1 MSFLKGYSN
10 HFLKQTIGFVSLF
23 CKMYDISVFSF
34 LILTIFASKYT
45 IKMKNFILVAILLLV
60 GGNSY
65 AQKKK
70 DLIAEVAKLKSE
82 ATEMKAQLHKIKK
95 SKTVNLEDSLQKFSY
110 AFGVEIGTNLKA
122 LGIDSLAYPIFA
134 VALEDALNGN
144 EKLSSQEA
152 RSEVQNTIQKIQEK
166 KAKELSKAGD
176 LFLAENAKRKGIVTT
191 ESGLQYEVIKEGN
204 GAKPVATDK
213 VKVHYEGKLIDEKV
227 FDSSIERGE
236 PVVFGVSQVIPG
248 WTEALQLMPVGSKW
262 KVFIP
267 QDIAYG
273 QRGAGGSIPPYSAL
287 IFDIELISIEK

>member
-1 MSFLKGYSN
+1 
-10 HFLKQTIGFVSLF
+10 
-23 CKMYDISVFSF
+23 
-34 LILTIFASKYT
+34 
-45 IKMKNFILVAILLLV
+45 MKNFILVAILLLV

>member
-1 MSFLKGYSN
+1 
-10 HFLKQTIGFVSLF
+10 
-23 CKMYDISVFSF
+23 
-34 LILTIFASKYT
+34 
-45 IKMKNFILVAILLLV
+45 MKNFILVAILLLV

-70 DLIAEVAKLKSE
+70 DLIAEVAKLKTE
-82 ATEMKAQLHKIKK
+82 ASDLKSQLQEIKK
-95 SKTVNLEDSLQKFSY
+95 SKSVKLEDSLHKFSY
-110 AFGVEIGTNLKA
+110 TFGVEIGSNLKA
-122 LGIDSLAYPIFA
+122 LGIDSLAYTIFA
-134 VALEDALNGN
+134 VALEDAINGK
-144 EKLSSQEA
+144 EKITSQEA
-152 RSEVQNTIQKIQEK
+152 RYEVQNTIQEIQER
-166 KAKELSKAGD
+166 KAKELSKAGE
-176 LFLAENAKRKGIVTT
+176 LFLAENAKRTGIVTT

-213 VKVHYEGKLIDEKV
+213 VKVHYEGKLIDGKV

-248 WTEALQLMPVGSKW
+248 WTEALQLMPAGSKW

-273 QRGAGGSIPPYSAL
+273 QRGAGASIPPYSAL